1 MNCPHNKHN
10 KKKHGYQTQTWQEK
24 AMTGTLDIHFLN
36 EGSLEVTLTV
46 PLNRYVKPLHI
57 GESLF
62 NEI

>member
-1 MNCPHNKHN
+1 
-10 KKKHGYQTQTWQEK
+10 
-24 AMTGTLDIHFLN
+24 MTGTLDIHFLN